1 VRGFD
6 ISGTANDDTLQG
18 TSVTDRISGGLGND
32 ILDGGAGADKLFGEG
47 GNDTLYG
54 GADNDELQGGAG
66 NDALIGG
73 DGNDVYQFN
82 IGDEHDQIIDTTGTD
97 TLVLGV
103 GITPALINVSRVGH
117 EIKLTISANDSIRFT
132 ENTVGSYAIERIA
145 FQDGSVWTAIDIQQ
159 TFNHAP
165 PVLNTPA
172 TINYI
177 DTPFVDNFAT
187 VTGTL
192 LGTDVDSPV
201 LTYGVTGA
209 GAVDNGTSISLTNP
223 YGTLTVTKA
232 TGAYSF
238 APNSAGIEPL
248 IANTT
253 SSFTVTVSDG
263 LLAVSKPLTIT
274 ITQSGITESNGS
286 DVLVNGAGINHWA
299 GLQGNDTYYVDVAGD
314 TITENAGEGTDI
326 VYSTATSYTLSANI
340 ENLVIWGAGVS
351 GTGNELSNYIIGS
364 NSNNIIDGGAGAD
377 ILYGDLGS
385 DTYYVD
391 DMGDV
396 TSEIGTDWDVI
407 YSTAASYTLNANIE
421 ALFLAGI
428 ANLNGTGNAQTN
440 YLIGNAGNNS
450 LDGQGGADV
459 MAGGAGD
466 DTYIVNDT
474 GDVVVENAD
483 AGIDTVYSSISY
495 TLAANTENLVLTG
508 TATDA
513 FGNNLNNQLTGNHTN
528 NIFAGGA
535 GSDTMTG
542 MAGNDAY
549 YVDVA
554 GDTIIENA
562 GGGTDI
568 VYSTAASYTLADN
581 VENLVIWGTNGTG
594 NAQDNYIFGNTGN
607 NTLNGAA
614 GKDVL
619 YGDEGADTY
628 IGGLGADSFNLTE
641 TTAATD
647 TVRIATGD
655 SLATLDGYDV
665 VTGFKLGMGIFNT
678 TGVDKLDLA
687 NTAIAVNV
695 TAADGIDS
703 GVIRSHSISNGIISF
718 DDINNYSSP
727 LVISASTNLANVFSY
742 LQTNITGGN
751 TVAFVAE
758 NNTFVFQDGG
768 VTDTLV
774 ELLGVAATSVN
785 NTGLTA
791 NSVWVI

>member
-1 VRGFD
+1 MRGFD